1 MNAPRLL
8 ENKVC
13 FITGSSRGIGWATA
27 ECFARAGAT
36 VILNGMS
43 DEAELQAKAK
53 TLEEAH
59 GVRTMV
65 LFGDVANPENVKAFY
80 ARIFKELKRLDVLV
94 NNAGRLRDA
103 MIGMIGAD
111 QIEPLMATNVV
122 AVILH
127 LQAAARLIGRN
138 PEGGSIVNLASIIGV
153 HGNSGQTVYGATK
166 AAVIGVTKSASKE
179 LAPKRVR
186 VNAIAPGLIQTDM
199 VRNIPPASLERLT
212 AGIGMGRVGTPEDV
226 ANVALF
232 LASDLSQYVTGQVI
246 GVDGGLI
253 L

>member
-1 MNAPRLL
+1 MKLL

-13 FITGSSRGIGWATA
+13 FVTGSSRGIGWAMA
-27 ECFARAGAT
+27 QSFARAGAT
-36 VILNGMS
+36 VILNGTS
-43 DEAELQAKAK
+43 DESALLARAKELETAY
-53 TLEEAH
+53 
-59 GVRTMV
+59 GVRTMT
-65 LFGDVANPENVKAFY
+65 LFGDVADPENVKAFY

-94 NNAGRLRDA
+94 NNAGRLKDA
-103 MIGMIGAD
+103 MIGMIGKD

-138 PEGGSIVNLASIIGV
+138 AEGGSIVNLTSIIGV
-153 HGNSGQTVYGATK
+153 HGNAGQTVYGASK
-166 AAVIGVTKSASKE
+166 AAVIGVTKSAAKE

-199 VRNIPPASLERLT
+199 VANIPPPSLERLT

-226 ANVALF
+226 ADVALF
-232 LASDLSQYVTGQVI
+232 LASDLSRYVTGQVI

>member
-1 MNAPRLL
+1 MKLL

-13 FITGSSRGIGWATA
+13 FVTGSSRGIGWAIA
-27 ECFARAGAT
+27 ETFARSGAT

-43 DEAELQAKAK
+43 DEEKLHAKAK
-53 TLEEAH
+53 ELADTY
-59 GVRTMV
+59 GVRTMA
-65 LFGDVANPENVKAFY
+65 LFGDVANPDNVKAFY
-80 ARIFKELKRLDVLV
+80 GQIFKELKRLDVLV

-103 MIGMIGAD
+103 MIGMIGSD

-153 HGNSGQTVYGATK
+153 LGNAGQTVYGATK
-166 AAVIGVTKSASKE
+166 AAVIGVTKSAAKE

-199 VRNIPPASLERLT
+199 VANIPPASLERLT

-232 LASDLSQYVTGQVI
+232 LASDLSKYVTGQVI